1 MCEVNLLSMEL
12 AKSER
17 DSAELRSQAAAD
29 SLMSYETDCLKRKL
43 ASVQRMAKQS
53 MARGVVASYASLR
66 IGAHTYSSESIC
78 PLFTSLAVSSF
89 LAKYRSLRARGPI
102 MFLCASCL
110 PSLHSEPLPSRGS
123 QNQVTTGL

>member
-29 SLMSYETDCLKRKL
+29 SLMSYETDCLKREL

-53 MARGVVASYASLR
+53 MARGVASYASVR
-66 IGAHTYSSESIC
+66 IGHIYSSEIC
-78 PLFTSLAVSSF
+78 RHMSAIYLPWPVSFPCQIRQLA
-89 LAKYRSLRARGPI
+89 AR
-102 MFLCASCL
+102 
-110 PSLHSEPLPSRGS
+110 
-123 QNQVTTGL
+123 